1 MEQVQVE
8 LKGPTNFIQVRESGK
23 TALPDIILQVLRE
36 TRTTLVTREVF
47 SVGLCDSNIAYRKRK
62 EVRWAKE
69 GDCLMSGTTPTGR
82 GFRITKR
89 LEHVAE
95 SATVF

>member
-1 MEQVQVE
+1 MEQVQVQTNV
-8 LKGPTNFIQVRESGK
+8 PTNYILVREGGK
-23 TALPDIILQVLRE
+23 TSLPDIILKVLRE

-69 GDCLMSGTTPTGR
+69 EDGMMGGTTPTGKK
-82 GFRITKR
+82 FRIVKR
-89 LEHVAE
+89 MEHVADD
-95 SATVF
+95 ALVF